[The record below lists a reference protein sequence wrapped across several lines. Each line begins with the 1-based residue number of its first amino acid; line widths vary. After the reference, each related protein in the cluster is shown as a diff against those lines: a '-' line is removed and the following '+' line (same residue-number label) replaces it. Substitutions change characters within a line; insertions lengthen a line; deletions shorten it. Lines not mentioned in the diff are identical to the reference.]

1 MKELFLKDAISPDF
15 VSVGTDWLLPD
26 AIKFMNEQKASYI
39 LVVKNDKPEG
49 IITERDMVGFL
60 QESFEGVTWK
70 DMPVDHIMT
79 SPVTSVGWDTTVFEA
94 LVMTQGGKIRHIPVV
109 DDEGR
114 AIGVLTQDQL
124 VTILYEYCEE
134 NGLW

>member
-1 MKELFLKDAISPDF
+1 MKEIFLKDVILPDF
-15 VSVGTDWLLPD
+15 VSVGGDWLLPD
-26 AIKFMNEQKASYI
+26 AIKCMNDKKASYI
-39 LVVKNDKPEG
+39 LVVKDDKPEG

-60 QESFEGVTWK
+60 LESFEGVTWK
-70 DMPVDHIMT
+70 EMPVDHIMT
-79 SPVTSVGWDTTVFEA
+79 SPVTSVGWDTTIFEA

-109 DDEGR
+109 DDQGR

-124 VTILYEYCEE
+124 VTILFDHCEE